1 MLLQTRAPSGNL
13 WSWAGSGTHSPGT
26 SFSPFQS
33 CLLSLGDTCFS
44 LWKKYFV
51 VNRLIRMK
59 PILTCPILLNGES
72 NLTKEHGEIALFSFF
87 LLFIDLSHIVGDV
100 SLAKHERLEA
110 AV

>member
-1 MLLQTRAPSGNL
+1 
-13 WSWAGSGTHSPGT
+13 
-26 SFSPFQS
+26 
-33 CLLSLGDTCFS
+33 
-44 LWKKYFV
+44 
-51 VNRLIRMK
+51 MK